1 MRVMKL
7 LGTCGAL
14 ILVCS
19 FNFVCAEDYSGK
31 NVQRLNPKIY
41 KVDDL
46 EEKTLEMLEEGY
58 VPISTEK
65 LIDYSYSRSMRDIRQ
80 KALLHG
86 SAIAVFSSESLGS
99 KVVYDTRMHQPEA
112 ARISGG
118 DRGKYDVNNLN
129 NIPVGT
135 IESRPARYQSLSDQ
149 LNVVYFYK
157 FNSITGIY
165 PTELSQR
172 DKIYNSIQSGVIA
185 KVVKLGSPAE
195 NMIMSQD
202 IILKMNDENINDVSA
217 FVESSNYLRGNTVK
231 FEILRKGQ
239 KIPVEISLKQ

>member
-7 LGTCGAL
+7 LGSCGAL

-19 FNFVCAEDYSGK
+19 FNFVCAKDYSGK
-31 NVQRLNPKIY
+31 NLQRLNPKIY

-118 DRGKYDVNNLN
+118 DR
-129 NIPVGT
+129 
-135 IESRPARYQSLSDQ
+135 
-149 LNVVYFYK
+149 
-157 FNSITGIY
+157 
-165 PTELSQR
+165 
-172 DKIYNSIQSGVIA
+172 
-185 KVVKLGSPAE
+185 
-195 NMIMSQD
+195 
-202 IILKMNDENINDVSA
+202 
-217 FVESSNYLRGNTVK
+217 
-231 FEILRKGQ
+231 EI
-239 KIPVEISLKQ
+239 